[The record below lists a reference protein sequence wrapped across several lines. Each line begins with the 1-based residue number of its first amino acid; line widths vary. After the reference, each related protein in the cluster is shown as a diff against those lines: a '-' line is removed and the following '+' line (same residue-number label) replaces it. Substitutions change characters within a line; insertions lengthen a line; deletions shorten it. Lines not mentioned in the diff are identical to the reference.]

1 MDLENLGEEL
11 RVLYV
16 AMTRAKEKLILTAS
30 DKNLESKLE
39 KWKESLFETEG
50 GLPFTL
56 LSLASSYLDWILMAI
71 AREDAE
77 PRQRDDGEGAFR
89 TGDQPSGA
97 AETDKG
103 YASGHG
109 YFSEDTL
116 GGSSGAFRR
125 SVPAQLE
132 KLGLLPVSMAG
143 RSASQYEAFRLG
155 H

>member
-1 MDLENLGEEL
+1 MGKQFNKQDTRGKILIDPQFGIGADYLDSETRLKAPTLKKNVLKRRMDLENLGEEL

-71 AREDAE
+71 A
-77 PRQRDDGEGAFR
+77 QG
-89 TGDQPSGA
+89 
-97 AETDKG
+97 
-103 YASGHG
+103 
-109 YFSEDTL
+109 
-116 GGSSGAFRR
+116 
-125 SVPAQLE
+125 
-132 KLGLLPVSMAG
+132 
-143 RSASQYEAFRLG
+143 
-155 H
+155 